1 MNDIFERIRSNNPW
15 WDRVSAINED
25 SLILELAEKK
35 YQYFH
40 PLIVDFPL
48 NKDGVMTIRGPRRV
62 GKSTLLRLIIK
73 KLLKEEKIPK
83 EAVFSF
89 ACDRIA
95 DYNELFTVIKAYLD
109 FARPRTD
116 SRLFIFLDEISF
128 VKNWQLAVKEMV
140 DAGLLKN
147 SLTVLSGSSILDLK
161 YSSEFLVDR
170 RGEIYPYDIFYY
182 PLSFKEFVKI
192 IEPSLVGNPKILS
205 LTYKLPK
212 LSKLF
217 DDYLLT
223 GGFMKTINEY
233 FQSGRIANGSYET
246 LLTAF
251 ENDINK
257 IGRNGTTA
265 YQIIA
270 NLIRTMTTPV
280 SQNELAKSSGLISHE
295 AAGEYLDIFEKMFTT
310 TSFPAFLV
318 EQRRKDLLKNKK
330 YYFVD
335 PFIFNALFAKV
346 NDKMDDPFG
355 FSRDVAGGE
364 KRPLI
369 AENVVAAHLFRNNL
383 LHYWGKTARGEIDFV
398 TKDKDKLSFYEV
410 KYREKIDYSEIFKV
424 ENLTIISKKI
434 YQEKPVM
441 TIPLEIFLAKLD

>member
-1 MNDIFERIRSNNPW
+1 MHLPDAMNDIFERIRSNNPW
-15 WDRVSAINED
+15 WKSVSAIGD
-25 SLILELAEKK
+25 DPLLLELAGKR

-40 PLIVDFPL
+40 PLISTLPL

-73 KLLKEEKIPK
+73 KLLQKEKTPK

-89 ACDRIA
+89 ACDRIT
-95 DYNELFTVIKAYLD
+95 DYNELFAVIKTYLD
-109 FARPRTD
+109 FARPRTN

-128 VKNWQLAVKEMV
+128 VKNWQLAIKEMV

-147 SLTVLSGSSILDLK
+147 SLMILSGSSILDLR
-161 YSSEFLVDR
+161 YAEGIF
-170 RGEIYPYDIFYY
+170 PNIFYY
-182 PLSFKEFVKI
+182 PLSFGEFVNI
-192 IEPSLVGNPKILS
+192 IDPSLISNSEVLS
-205 LTYKLPK
+205 LTYRLPK

-223 GGFMKTINEY
+223 GGFMKIINEY
-233 FQSGRIANGSYET
+233 FATGRITNGSYET

-265 YQIIA
+265 YQIVS

-280 SQNELAKSSGLISHE
+280 SQNELAKSSGLVSHE
-295 AAGEYLDIFEKMFTT
+295 AVGEYLDIFEKMFTT
-310 TSFPAFLV
+310 TSFPAYLV

-346 NDKMDDPFG
+346 KDKMDDPFG
-355 FSRDVAGGE
+355 FSRDVTGGE

-383 LHYWGKTARGEIDFV
+383 LHYWGKTANGEIDFV
-398 TKDKDKLSFYEV
+398 TKTKDKLSFYEV
-410 KYREKIDYSEIFKV
+410 KYREKIDYSEILKV
-424 ENLTIISKKI
+424 DNLTIISKKT
-434 YQEKPVM
+434 YKEKPIL
-441 TIPLEIFLAKLD
+441 TLPLEIFLLI